1 MAEINVNVVCILLRN
16 IISSFARQINKNQR
30 VFEKS
35 DVISTHDSVLLYFA
49 DLCNR

>member
-1 MAEINVNVVCILLRN
+1 MAEINVNVVRILLRN
-16 IISSFARQINKNQR
+16 IISFARQINKNQR